1 MCKVSKNGKQKK
13 SRKKQEEAIMRKKW
27 NPDIRVFAGVVLI
40 AAILSGCGSKTALPQ
55 NMGQGCISGLFQRQ
69 AST

>member
-27 NPDIRVFAGVVLI
+27 NPGIRVFAGVVLT
-40 AAILSGCGSKTALPQ
+40 AAILSGCGMLEKMSLEALEY
-55 NMGQGCISGLFQRQ
+55 
-69 AST
+69 